1 MRFAFSTTGPA
12 AYEEAEAM
20 PRKSKYRVARRM
32 EATVTP
38 ARASM
43 DGVPYQNS
51 ERKEIALLLI
61 GCIRANRLH
70 GDRVEETVFRGF
82 VAARSRISRMRA
94 EGHMQNK
101 WFSPWRQEDTNGAV
115 NGAPEP
121 INNKLEEEPH
131 EARAAGNSGGN
142 GFAGSPSELQ
152 AFEEIYRAAGIKG
165 PRLGYSI
172 GKVIEMLQS
181 EHIRNLA
188 TETKRASL
196 LMALEA
202 AGVQVDEVLQDA
214 TLRQRAINSYEAIQ
228 RKHLEEY
235 EARKTQ
241 ENCAIQA
248 EMERVSAEYAARISN
263 NLEEISREKDSFRKW
278 QLKKQ
283 TEAQRIAE
291 AVALCVTQSG
301 PKVASDTMSAFREL
315 ASAID
320 PAFVNRG

>member
-1 MRFAFSTTGPA
+1 
-12 AYEEAEAM
+12 
-20 PRKSKYRVARRM
+20 
-32 EATVTP
+32 
-38 ARASM
+38 
-43 DGVPYQNS
+43 
-51 ERKEIALLLI
+51 
-61 GCIRANRLH
+61 
-70 GDRVEETVFRGF
+70 
-82 VAARSRISRMRA
+82 
-94 EGHMQNK
+94 MQNK
-101 WFSPWRQEDTNGAV
+101 WFSSWRGQEGSNGAI
-115 NGAPEP
+115 NGTPEP
-121 INNKLEEEPH
+121 PLSRPDEEVH
-131 EARAAGNSGGN
+131 EARSVASSANN
-142 GFAGSPSELQ
+142 GFAGSASELQ
-152 AFEEIYRAAGIKG
+152 AFDEIYRAAGIKG

-172 GKVIEMLQS
+172 GKVVEMLQS

-235 EARKTQ
+235 EARKAQ

-263 NLEEISREKDSFRKW
+263 NLEEVAREKDAFRKW

-283 TEAQRIAE
+283 NEAQRISE
-291 AVALCVTQSG
+291 AVALCVTQGG
-301 PKVASDTMSAFREL
+301 PKMATDSLAAFREL
-315 ASAID
+315 ANAVD